1 MIDLHRIL
9 RAFGLGKI
17 FEGDHP
23 GVRPGESFVMRP
35 SRWSGSVG
43 GCVWL
48 VLCVML
54 MSSWEDGFADTGDL
68 ASDHH
73 GGIGHPRSVVS
84 RCDAEALGGAKTEVR
99 GLVTKLYS
107 MVKEENIPNKIL
119 NIHSLLAM
127 QDRPSSEAMSEY
139 LYKRNEHALR
149 RSDAEEIGGAV
160 CGLGAA
166 AGLMW
171 SVVHMWIV
179 VDVSVWCVSDDSVVS
194 RCDAEAPGGAKT
206 EVRGRVTKL
215 YSMVKE
221 ENIPNKILNI
231 HSLLAMQDRPS
242 SEAMSEY
249 LYKRYER
256 ALRRSDEEEIGGDV
270 QVLEVRVVGIL
281 EDELAKTQVDAVNT
295 DVMNTESVR
304 PWSVESVEGEV
315 LCVSYSVLGI
325 YFGRRR

>member
-1 MIDLHRIL
+1 MGLIDLHRIL
-9 RAFGLGKI
+9 RAFGLGKR

-139 LYKRNEHALR
+139 LYKRNE
-149 RSDAEEIGGAV
+149 
-160 CGLGAA
+160 
-166 AGLMW
+166 
-171 SVVHMWIV
+171 
-179 VDVSVWCVSDDSVVS
+179 
-194 RCDAEAPGGAKT
+194 
-206 EVRGRVTKL
+206 
-215 YSMVKE
+215 
-221 ENIPNKILNI
+221 
-231 HSLLAMQDRPS
+231 
-242 SEAMSEY
+242 
-249 LYKRYER
+249 R

-270 QVLEVRVVGIL
+270 QVVEVRGGWRV
-281 EDELAKTQVDAVNT
+281 ENELAKTQVDAVNT